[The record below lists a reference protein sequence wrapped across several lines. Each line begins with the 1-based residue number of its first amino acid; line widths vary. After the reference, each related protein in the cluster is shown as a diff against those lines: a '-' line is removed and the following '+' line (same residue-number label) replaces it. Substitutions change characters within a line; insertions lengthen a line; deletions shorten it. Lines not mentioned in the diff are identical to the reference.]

1 MIDMAVRLDVY
12 SKFFPV
18 VMDMQ
23 IILLFAVIYMNLEL
37 CELGIENYDNRLHIQ
52 KVNIQSFI
60 LETHRKVEQ
69 HAPLTEE
76 LHILLFHNLT

>member
-1 MIDMAVRLDVY
+1 
-12 SKFFPV
+12 
-18 VMDMQ
+18 
-23 IILLFAVIYMNLEL
+23 MNLEL